1 MWVNKG
7 LSPLKSLKG
16 PNMCFY
22 NPRSGKRVYDDPK
35 RYTSNFYLEV
45 KHIAS
50 VHFSFASTSFMAMN
64 NFKGENYNPLTCPE
78 SRELKVFSEYNS

>member
-1 MWVNKG
+1 MWVNMG
-7 LSPLKSLKG
+7 LSSLKSLKD

-22 NPRSGKRVYDDPK
+22 NPRSGGRVYDDPN
-35 RYTSNFYLEV
+35 RDTSNFYLEV

-50 VHFSFASTSFMAMN
+50 VHFSFANTSYTAMN
-64 NFKGENYNPLTCPE
+64 NFKGGNYNPLICLE